1 MKYQYELYQ
10 LDKSGKDYLFMGL
23 DKMLEK
29 HGYVPNRNE
38 YNLVYHG
45 KVEDKYSGHFPI
57 PILHRL
63 FDYFNAEIPDDF
75 VGWAMSPSDVIK
87 LTDENGREEI
97 WFVDSVGFK
106 QLDPEKW

>member
-10 LDKSGKDYLFMGL
+10 LDESGKDYLFMSL

-29 HGYVPNRNE
+29 HGYIPNRNE
-38 YNLVYHG
+38 YCQVYFG
-45 KVEDKYSGHFPI
+45 EIESRYQKHFPM
-57 PILHRL
+57 PVLSRL
-63 FDYFNAEIPDDF
+63 FDIFNNEVPDDF
-75 VGWAMSPSDVIK
+75 VGCAMSTSDVVK
-87 LTDENGREEI
+87 LTDETGREEI